1 VADWGT
7 PVGDDVADAQAQL
20 IQVGNTL
27 SNGLEAL
34 QKEVAD
40 SKMDADAVG

>member
-34 QKEVAD
+34 QEVAD